1 MIHAAEFEDPE
12 PIGSFSRPS
21 DALISD
27 IVDAL
32 PIAVAVCR
40 AQDAGLVYCN
50 RAAALRHSVG
60 KPDDDRDGDDGPIF
74 DDRAHRIA
82 IGDELYHVVTSVDVS
97 HHRQLEGALSKRA
110 FFDDL
115 TGLPKRDLFERTIR
129 GMIEEDCA
137 PFALSFIDIDNF
149 KCVNDY
155 YGHAVGDQLLK
166 KIARRISDTM
176 RPTDLL
182 ARIGGDEFVLMT
194 TPIDS
199 VEDAANEIEALAKR
213 FREPFFIG
221 GYEIFS
227 SASIGV
233 SLYPIHACDYGQLR
247 SNADTA
253 MYRVKET
260 AKGGVSLFDASL
272 GQAATARMETEQALR
287 LAIRDKRFNCA
298 FQPKVDFR
306 TSEILG
312 VEVLLRWL
320 DDNGDF
326 RPPGDLI
333 KVAIELGLMDDI
345 ALIVL
350 DQVTSQIDLV
360 NDAFGRNASISLNVA
375 AKQATD
381 LVFMTKFAEAIRATG
396 YAERFILELTEEAFL
411 SKGEFQNK
419 VLPMLREIAVRVSID
434 DFGVGYSS
442 LSALAE
448 ITADELKV
456 DRSFITD
463 IHKKPRNQSI
473 LKVIELL
480 GQSLGMLI
488 VVEGVETFEE
498 LTYLTTATRIS
509 CAQGYYFAKPILLQA
524 AAKAGP
530 VYGDRRDCASS
541 REASAARSR
550 PARGRS

>member
-1 MIHAAEFEDPE
+1 MTTAVE
-12 PIGSFSRPS
+12 PDDTESIGSGSRPS
-21 DALISD
+21 DALIAG
-27 IVDAL
+27 IVAAL

-40 AQDAGLVYCN
+40 VPDAHLVYLN
-50 RAAALRHSVG
+50 HAAAVRHAVANTAEDQVG
-60 KPDDDRDGDDGPIF
+60 DNKPVF
-74 DDRAHRIA
+74 DDRTHRIA
-82 IGDELYHVVTSVDVS
+82 VGEDLYHVVTSVDVS
-97 HHRQLEGALSKRA
+97 HHYHREGELTKRA
-110 FFDDL
+110 FYDDL
-115 TGLPKRDLFERTIR
+115 TGLPKRDLFERTIH
-129 GMIEEDCA
+129 GMIEDGCA

-194 TPIDS
+194 TPISS
-199 VEDAANEIEALAKR
+199 VEEAAAEIEELAKR

-233 SLYPIHACDYGQLR
+233 SVYPVHGCDYGLLR
-247 SNADTA
+247 SNADNA

-260 AKGGVSLFDASL
+260 TKGGVSLFDATL
-272 GQAATARMETEQALR
+272 GQAATARIETEQRLR

-306 TSEILG
+306 TSEIIG

-320 DDNGDF
+320 DENGDF

-375 AKQATD
+375 ARQATD
-381 LVFMTKFAEAIRATG
+381 LPFMAKFAGAIRSTG

-419 VLPMLREIAVRVSID
+419 VLPLLREIGVRVSID

-480 GQSLGMLI
+480 GQSLGMRI

-498 LTYLTTATRIS
+498 LTYLTAATRIS
-509 CAQGYYFAKPILLQA
+509 CAQGYYFAKPIFLQEA
-524 AAKAGP
+524 PKATP
-530 VYGDRRDCASS
+530 IYGDRRDGGSS

-550 PARGRS
+550 PGRGRL